1 MLRHFLQSRCLLLP
15 VYTNLWTSWRE
26 SSLEVCLQTI
36 TIKQHF
42 VLYMKN
48 PRRLLITHNVN
59 CQFSIL
65 ARTINMINL
74 VHIALIIAC
83 GEKKAYTV
91 FKKVST
97 LEEKFFF
104 FLRGTYCFNY
114 VFLSFYTRAF
124 MLSCSQRLECMTTSI
139 VQKDSHFSVYL
150 LINVGSQAYEP
161 F

>member
-1 MLRHFLQSRCLLLP
+1 
-15 VYTNLWTSWRE
+15 
-26 SSLEVCLQTI
+26 
-36 TIKQHF
+36 
-42 VLYMKN
+42 MKN
-48 PRRLLITHNVN
+48 TRRLLITHNVN

-74 VHIALIIAC
+74 VHISIYRSLIAC

-97 LEEKFFF
+97 LEEKGFF

-124 MLSCSQRLECMTTSI
+124 MLSCSQRFECMTTSI

-161 F
+161 Y

>member
-1 MLRHFLQSRCLLLP
+1 
-15 VYTNLWTSWRE
+15 
-26 SSLEVCLQTI
+26 
-36 TIKQHF
+36 
-42 VLYMKN
+42 MKN
-48 PRRLLITHNVN
+48 TRRLLITHNVN

-74 VHIALIIAC
+74 VHISIYRSLIAC

-97 LEEKFFF
+97 LEEKVFF

-114 VFLSFYTRAF
+114 VFLSFYTRAFIMF

-161 F
+161 Y

>member
-1 MLRHFLQSRCLLLP
+1 
-15 VYTNLWTSWRE
+15 
-26 SSLEVCLQTI
+26 
-36 TIKQHF
+36 
-42 VLYMKN
+42 MKN
-48 PRRLLITHNVN
+48 TRRLLITHNVN

-74 VHIALIIAC
+74 VHISIYRSFNNC
-83 GEKKAYTV
+83 MWRKKSIHSIQKSKYLGG
-91 FKKVST
+91 KG
-97 LEEKFFF
+97 FF

-150 LINVGSQAYEP
+150 LINVGAQAYEP

>member
-1 MLRHFLQSRCLLLP
+1 
-15 VYTNLWTSWRE
+15 
-26 SSLEVCLQTI
+26 
-36 TIKQHF
+36 
-42 VLYMKN
+42 MKN
-48 PRRLLITHNVN
+48 TRRLLITHNVN

-74 VHIALIIAC
+74 VHISIYRSLIAC

-97 LEEKFFF
+97 LEEKGFF

-150 LINVGSQAYEP
+150 LINLGSQAYEP
-161 F
+161 Y

>member
-1 MLRHFLQSRCLLLP
+1 
-15 VYTNLWTSWRE
+15 
-26 SSLEVCLQTI
+26 
-36 TIKQHF
+36 
-42 VLYMKN
+42 MKN

-65 ARTINMINL
+65 ARTINMIIL
-74 VHIALIIAC
+74 CTSLSTGALIIAC

-97 LEEKFFF
+97 LEEKVFF

>member
-1 MLRHFLQSRCLLLP
+1 
-15 VYTNLWTSWRE
+15 
-26 SSLEVCLQTI
+26 
-36 TIKQHF
+36 
-42 VLYMKN
+42 MKN
-48 PRRLLITHNVN
+48 TRRLLITHNVN

-74 VHIALIIAC
+74 VHISIYRSLILHV
-83 GEKKAYTV
+83 EKKKAYTV

-97 LEEKFFF
+97 LEDKVFY

-161 F
+161 Y

>member
-1 MLRHFLQSRCLLLP
+1 MKREQFRGLF
-15 VYTNLWTSWRE
+15 TN
-26 SSLEVCLQTI
+26 
-36 TIKQHF
+36 
-42 VLYMKN
+42 N
-48 PRRLLITHNVN
+48 HNKIAFCIIYEKHQKTAYN
-59 CQFSIL
+59 TQCQFSIL

-74 VHIALIIAC
+74 VHISIYRSLILHV
-83 GEKKAYTV
+83 EKKKAYTV

-97 LEEKFFF
+97 LEEKVFY

-161 F
+161 Y

>member
-1 MLRHFLQSRCLLLP
+1 
-15 VYTNLWTSWRE
+15 
-26 SSLEVCLQTI
+26 
-36 TIKQHF
+36 
-42 VLYMKN
+42 MKN
-48 PRRLLITHNVN
+48 TRRLLITHNVN

-74 VHIALIIAC
+74 VHISIYRSLIAC

-97 LEEKFFF
+97 LEEKGFF

-139 VQKDSHFSVYL
+139 VQKDSYFSVYL

-161 F
+161 Y